1 MNCPEKQRAEKQKS
15 ARRTERL
22 TLSLSLCER
31 AHEGGM
37 EMKLLP
43 GKIKQHCFFHEATQR
58 GVRKQGRRRETR
70 VTWAGPGH
78 GGGSRA
84 ALLLARAERA
94 AAGVLV
100 SQES

>member
-1 MNCPEKQRAEKQKS
+1 MNCSEKQRAVCKRMK
-15 ARRTERL
+15 RL
-22 TLSLSLCER
+22 TLSLSVCER
-31 AHEGGM
+31 VHEGGM

-43 GKIKQHCFFHEATQR
+43 GKIKQHCFFREATKR

-84 ALLLARAERA
+84 ALLLTRVERA
-94 AAGVLV
+94 AAGALE
-100 SQES
+100 SQEI